1 MCGVA
6 RAVLS
11 VACHIHC
18 PAVQFLV
25 NTVQKSHCA
34 TPLFSSLS
42 VTCSFSSFKVNWQG
56 VCLSKIPIL
65 GCQCSCKMDCVFVFV
80 SFWVLVW
87 MGCYVVSMFG
97 LSWQATLHVCVWL
110 SDFIE
115 VLSVWLH
122 FSESSCYIYIFIFIS
137 IIRIFGRLFAILGPY
152 NI

>member
-56 VCLSKIPIL
+56 VCLSTHSRLPMFLQNGLCICVCKFL
-65 GCQCSCKMDCVFVFV
+65 SAGVNGLLCSIYVWTQLTGDAACVCLVVWFHWGSLCLT
-80 SFWVLVW
+80 SFLRELLLHIHIYFYKYNTYFWQIV
-87 MGCYVVSMFG
+87 CYFR
-97 LSWQATLHVCVWL
+97 
-110 SDFIE
+110 
-115 VLSVWLH
+115 
-122 FSESSCYIYIFIFIS
+122 S
-137 IIRIFGRLFAILGPY
+137 I
-152 NI
+152 